1 MRFSVYSLAS
11 YIALS
16 SMEFWGFLLSAML
29 ESRTARGFCDW
40 IAVSAFNISHG
51 LLGPVSYNHQLISF
65 KSFSCPLF
73 MFWCRCCVAVWHD
86 TWWICMH
93 VVSVGLR
100 WGLKEMK
107 TLYSMKNKQTS
118 LLDLFT
124 IELVKHFYTLN
135 EKPSRQR
142 YAFRFI
148 VKWLRAFC
156 GHTFSL
162 GYTVYR
168 PSIGKWY
175 VRRII

>member
-1 MRFSVYSLAS
+1 MV
-11 YIALS
+11 
-16 SMEFWGFLLSAML
+16 EFWGFLLSAML

-124 IELVKHFYTLN
+124 IELVKHFYTLPQPTKSLLVSDMLFDLSWN
-135 EKPSRQR
+135 DCVHFVAIHSRLATQCIGHPSENGTS
-142 YAFRFI
+142 
-148 VKWLRAFC
+148 V
-156 GHTFSL
+156 
-162 GYTVYR
+162 V
-168 PSIGKWY
+168 
-175 VRRII
+175 